1 MTESRY
7 ASLSGSLLARKG
19 GAKPAMRPRHITGAM
34 LDDLGWNDMGYGA
47 ETPSEHV
54 PSSISALTPAPKFAQ
69 DGQQGPVSFEEH
81 EAPVAFEGPEAPVS
95 IEESQAPVPVVEQ
108 QRALADQFP
117 EIEDE
122 PFEEPV
128 AIEQPAEIV
137 RMPKRP
143 AQPRAKAAAKAQLQA
158 EARKAAFTLRL
169 DTSRH
174 LRLRLATAVTGRS
187 AQQLVTAA
195 LDQFIESLPEVG
207 NLAEQL
213 PAAKRS

>member
-1 MTESRY
+1 MTEPRY

-47 ETPSEHV
+47 ESPSEHV
-54 PSSISALTPAPKFAQ
+54 PSSISALTPAPRVAQ
-69 DGQQGPVSFEEH
+69 EEQQAPAWAEEQH
-81 EAPVAFEGPEAPVS
+81 EPIPNEEPQPVA
-95 IEESQAPVPVVEQ
+95 PVVEQ

-117 EIEDE
+117 QAE
-122 PFEEPV
+122 EEPAEEPIAV
-128 AIEQPAEIV
+128 EQPAEIV

-143 AQPRAKAAAKAQLQA
+143 AQPRAKAAAKAQMQA
-158 EARKAAFTLRL
+158 DARKAAFTLRL
-169 DTSRH
+169 DSSRH

-207 NLAEQL
+207 TLAEHL
-213 PAAKRS
+213 PTAKRS

>member
-1 MTESRY
+1 MTEPRY

-54 PSSISALTPAPKFAQ
+54 PSSISALTPAPKVAQ
-69 DGQQGPVSFEEH
+69 EDQQ
-81 EAPVAFEGPEAPVS
+81 APVWIA
-95 IEESQAPVPVVEQ
+95 EEQAPVPIEAPQTSVPIVEQ

-117 EIEDE
+117 EADEEPCDE
-122 PFEEPV
+122 PI

-143 AQPRAKAAAKAQLQA
+143 AQPRAKAAAKAQIQA
-158 EARKAAFTLRL
+158 DVRKAAFTRRL
-169 DTSRH
+169 DSSRH

-207 NLAEQL
+207 NLADQL
-213 PAAKRS
+213 PTAKRS

>member
-47 ETPSEHV
+47 EAPSEHV
-54 PSSISALTPAPKFAQ
+54 PSSISALTPAPRVAQ
-69 DGQQGPVSFEEH
+69 EEQ
-81 EAPVAFEGPEAPVS
+81 EAPVW
-95 IEESQAPVPVVEQ
+95 IEEEQAHEHEPIEELQAQVPVVEQ

-117 EIEDE
+117 EAD
-122 PFEEPV
+122 EEPAEELV
-128 AIEQPAEIV
+128 AIDPPAEIV

-143 AQPRAKAAAKAQLQA
+143 AQPRAKAAAKAQIQA
-158 EARKAAFTLRL
+158 DVRKAAFTLRL
-169 DTSRH
+169 DSSRH

-207 NLAEQL
+207 NLADQL
-213 PAAKRS
+213 PTAKRS

>member
-47 ETPSEHV
+47 ETPPEHI
-54 PSSISALTPAPKFAQ
+54 PSSISALTPSPKFAQ
-69 DGQQGPVSFEEH
+69 DEQP
-81 EAPVAFEGPEAPVS
+81 PVAIVPDVS
-95 IEESQAPVPVVEQ
+95 DVAEEQGPVPVVEQ

-117 EIEDE
+117 AVE
-122 PFEEPV
+122 EEPV
-128 AIEQPAEIV
+128 QEPVAVEAPAEIV

-143 AQPRAKAAAKAQLQA
+143 AQPRAKAAAKAQAQIDV
-158 EARKAAFTLRL
+158 RKAAFTLRL
-169 DTSRH
+169 DSSRH

-207 NLAEQL
+207 NLAEQV
-213 PAAKRS
+213 PTAKRS

>member
-1 MTESRY
+1 MTEPRY

-47 ETPSEHV
+47 ESPSEHV
-54 PSSISALTPAPKFAQ
+54 PSSISALTPAPRVAQ
-69 DGQQGPVSFEEH
+69 EEQQAPAWAEEQH
-81 EAPVAFEGPEAPVS
+81 EPIPNEEPQPVA
-95 IEESQAPVPVVEQ
+95 PVVEQ

-117 EIEDE
+117 QAE
-122 PFEEPV
+122 EEPAEEPIAV
-128 AIEQPAEIV
+128 EQPAEIV

-143 AQPRAKAAAKAQLQA
+143 PQPRAKAAAKAQMQA
-158 EARKAAFTLRL
+158 DARKAAFTLRL
-169 DTSRH
+169 DSSRH

-207 NLAEQL
+207 TLAEHL
-213 PAAKRS
+213 PTAKRS

>member
-1 MTESRY
+1 MTEPRY

-47 ETPSEHV
+47 ESPSEHV
-54 PSSISALTPAPKFAQ
+54 PSSISALTPAPRVAQ
-69 DGQQGPVSFEEH
+69 EEQ
-81 EAPVAFEGPEAPVS
+81 
-95 IEESQAPVPVVEQ
+95 QAPVWAEEQHEPIPNEEPQPVAPVVEQ

-117 EIEDE
+117 QAE
-122 PFEEPV
+122 EEPAEEPIAV
-128 AIEQPAEIV
+128 EQPAEIV

-143 AQPRAKAAAKAQLQA
+143 AQPRAKAAAKAQMQA
-158 EARKAAFTLRL
+158 DARKAAFTLRL
-169 DTSRH
+169 DSSRH

-207 NLAEQL
+207 TLAEHL
-213 PAAKRS
+213 PTAKRS

>member
-54 PSSISALTPAPKFAQ
+54 PSSISALTPAPRVAQ
-69 DGQQGPVSFEEH
+69 EEQ
-81 EAPVAFEGPEAPVS
+81 EAPVW
-95 IEESQAPVPVVEQ
+95 IEEQQAHEPVEEPQAQVPVVEQ

-117 EIEDE
+117 EAD
-122 PFEEPV
+122 EEPAV
-128 AIEQPAEIV
+128 EAIAAEQPAEIV

-143 AQPRAKAAAKAQLQA
+143 AQPRAKAAAKAQIQA
-158 EARKAAFTLRL
+158 DVRKAAFTLRL
-169 DTSRH
+169 DSSRH

-213 PAAKRS
+213 PTAKRS

>member
-1 MTESRY
+1 MTEPRY

-47 ETPSEHV
+47 ESPSEHV
-54 PSSISALTPAPKFAQ
+54 PSSISALTPAPRVAQ
-69 DGQQGPVSFEEH
+69 EEQQTPVWAEEQH
-81 EAPVAFEGPEAPVS
+81 EPIPNEEPQPVA
-95 IEESQAPVPVVEQ
+95 PVVEQ

-117 EIEDE
+117 QAE
-122 PFEEPV
+122 EEPAEEPIAV
-128 AIEQPAEIV
+128 EQPAEIV

-143 AQPRAKAAAKAQLQA
+143 AQPRAMAAAKAQMQA
-158 EARKAAFTLRL
+158 DARKAAFTLRL
-169 DTSRH
+169 DSSRH

-207 NLAEQL
+207 TLAEHL
-213 PAAKRS
+213 PTAKRS

>member
-47 ETPSEHV
+47 ESPSEHV
-54 PSSISALTPAPKFAQ
+54 PSSISALTPAPRVAQ
-69 DGQQGPVSFEEH
+69 EEQQAPAWAEEQH
-81 EAPVAFEGPEAPVS
+81 EPIPNEEPQPVA
-95 IEESQAPVPVVEQ
+95 PVVEQ

-117 EIEDE
+117 QAE
-122 PFEEPV
+122 EEPAEEPIAV
-128 AIEQPAEIV
+128 EQPAEIV

-143 AQPRAKAAAKAQLQA
+143 AQPRAKAAAKAQMQA
-158 EARKAAFTLRL
+158 DARKAAFTLRL
-169 DTSRH
+169 DSSRH

-207 NLAEQL
+207 TLAEHL
-213 PAAKRS
+213 PTAKRS

>member
-47 ETPSEHV
+47 EAPSEHV
-54 PSSISALTPAPKFAQ
+54 PSSISALTPAPRVAQ
-69 DGQQGPVSFEEH
+69 EEQ
-81 EAPVAFEGPEAPVS
+81 
-95 IEESQAPVPVVEQ
+95 QAPVWADEQHEPIEIEEPQPVAPVVEQ

-117 EIEDE
+117 QVE
-122 PFEEPV
+122 EEPV
-128 AIEQPAEIV
+128 EELVAVEPPAEIV

-143 AQPRAKAAAKAQLQA
+143 AQPRAKAAAKAQIQA
-158 EARKAAFTLRL
+158 DVRKAAFTLRL
-169 DTSRH
+169 DSSRH

-207 NLAEQL
+207 NLADQL
-213 PAAKRS
+213 PTAKRS

>member
-1 MTESRY
+1 MTEPRY

-47 ETPSEHV
+47 EAPSDHV
-54 PSSISALTPAPKFAQ
+54 PSSISALTPAPRVAQ
-69 DGQQGPVSFEEH
+69 EEQD
-81 EAPVAFEGPEAPVS
+81 APAWV
-95 IEESQAPVPVVEQ
+95 EEQQAPEPIDELQAQVPVVEQ
-108 QRALADQFP
+108 QRALAHQFP
-117 EIEDE
+117 EADE
-122 PFEEPV
+122 EPADEPV
-128 AIEQPAEIV
+128 AAEPPAEIV

-143 AQPRAKAAAKAQLQA
+143 AQPRAKAAAKAHIQK
-158 EARKAAFTLRL
+158 EVRKAAFTLRL
-169 DTSRH
+169 DSSRH

-213 PAAKRS
+213 PTAKRS

>member
-47 ETPSEHV
+47 EAPSDHV
-54 PSSISALTPAPKFAQ
+54 PSSISALTPAPRVAQ
-69 DGQQGPVSFEEH
+69 EEQ
-81 EAPVAFEGPEAPVS
+81 EAPVW
-95 IEESQAPVPVVEQ
+95 IEEQQAAEPIEELQAQVPVVEQ

-117 EIEDE
+117 EAD
-122 PFEEPV
+122 EEP
-128 AIEQPAEIV
+128 AEEPIATEPPAEIV

-143 AQPRAKAAAKAQLQA
+143 AQPRARAAAKAHIQA
-158 EARKAAFTLRL
+158 EVRKAAFTLRL
-169 DTSRH
+169 DSSRH

-207 NLAEQL
+207 NLADQL
-213 PAAKRS
+213 PTAKRS

>member
-47 ETPSEHV
+47 EAPSEHV
-54 PSSISALTPAPKFAQ
+54 PSSISALTPAPRVAQ
-69 DGQQGPVSFEEH
+69 EEQQAPAWADEQHEPTAIEEPQ
-81 EAPVAFEGPEAPVS
+81 PVA
-95 IEESQAPVPVVEQ
+95 PVVEQ

-117 EIEDE
+117 QAEEEAVEELVAVE
-122 PFEEPV
+122 P
-128 AIEQPAEIV
+128 PAEIV

-143 AQPRAKAAAKAQLQA
+143 AQPRAKAAAKAQIQA
-158 EARKAAFTLRL
+158 DVRKAAFTLRL
-169 DTSRH
+169 DSSRH

-207 NLAEQL
+207 TLAEQL
-213 PAAKRS
+213 PSAKRS

>member
-47 ETPSEHV
+47 EAPSEHV
-54 PSSISALTPAPKFAQ
+54 PSSISALTPAPRVAQ
-69 DGQQGPVSFEEH
+69 EEQ
-81 EAPVAFEGPEAPVS
+81 EAPVW
-95 IEESQAPVPVVEQ
+95 IEEEQAHEPIEELQAQVPVVEQ

-117 EIEDE
+117 EAD
-122 PFEEPV
+122 EEPAEEPM
-128 AIEQPAEIV
+128 AIEPPAEIV

-143 AQPRAKAAAKAQLQA
+143 AQPRAKAAAKAQIQA
-158 EARKAAFTLRL
+158 DVRKAAFTLRL
-169 DTSRH
+169 DSSRH

-207 NLAEQL
+207 NLADQL
-213 PAAKRS
+213 PTAKRS

>member
-47 ETPSEHV
+47 ETPAEHV
-54 PSSISALTPAPKFAQ
+54 PSSISALTPAPKFASEGLQPVPLHVEQ
-69 DGQQGPVSFEEH
+69 DETAHDFEEQ
-81 EAPVAFEGPEAPVS
+81 S
-95 IEESQAPVPVVEQ
+95 PVPVVEQ

-117 EIEDE
+117 QVE
-122 PFEEPV
+122 EEPAEAV
-128 AIEQPAEIV
+128 AAAVEHPAEIV

-143 AQPRAKAAAKAQLQA
+143 AQPRSKAKAAAQIKADG
-158 EARKAAFTLRL
+158 RKAAFTLRL

-207 NLAEQL
+207 TLADHL
-213 PAAKRS
+213 PTAKRS